1 MFKTTLA
8 ALLLASAL
16 AVPALSHDAKLP
28 PTAVSEELQFQR
40 KTVAVL
46 DSTMTFIET
55 GNGSTVLF
63 LHGNPT
69 SAYLWRN
76 ILPYAGKTHR
86 AVAVDL
92 IGMGGSGKPDIDYT
106 FADHVRYLDA
116 FIETLGPDPITLVG
130 HDWGAALAWYFAR
143 RYPDRVTKIAFM
155 EGVLPPAFP
164 KPSFESMGE
173 LGNMFRAFKDETEGH
188 KLVIEQNMFV
198 EQILPNMVNRPLGET
213 AKTEYGAPFRT
224 EKDRRPTLAWPREV
238 PIAGRPGETVAA
250 LTEIETFMQ
259 ITEMPVLLLYADPGI
274 LVPPV
279 AVDWYTARISG
290 LETVYIGQ
298 GFHFFQEDQ
307 PDAVGRAIADWIR
320 RH

>member
-1 MFKTTLA
+1 MFRTTLA
-8 ALLLASAL
+8 TLLLASVL
-16 AVPALSHDAKLP
+16 AAPALSHETKLP
-28 PTAVSEELQFQR
+28 PAAVSEELQLDR
-40 KTVAVL
+40 KTVQVL
-46 DSTMTFIET
+46 DSTMTFLET
-55 GNGSTVLF
+55 GEGGTVLF

-76 ILPYAGKTHR
+76 ILPYAAKTHR

-92 IGMGGSGKPDIDYT
+92 IGIGGSGKPDIDYS

-143 RYPDRVTKIAFM
+143 RHPERVSKLAFM

-173 LGNMFRAFKDETEGH
+173 LGNMFRAFKDQTEGR

-213 AKTEYGAPFRT
+213 AMDEYGAPYRL
-224 EKDRRPTLAWPREV
+224 EKHRAPTLAWPRAV
-238 PIAGRPGETVAA
+238 PIAGAPNETVAA
-250 LTEIETFMQ
+250 LTEIETFMHK
-259 ITEMPVLLLYADPGI
+259 TEMPVLLLYAEPGV
-274 LVPPV
+274 LVPPA
-279 AVDWYTARISG
+279 AVDWYTARISD
-290 LETVYIGQ
+290 LETAYIGQ
-298 GFHFFQEDQ
+298 GLHFFQEDQ
-307 PDAVGRAIADWIR
+307 PDAVGRAIADWLR